1 MTTSLYLRETN
12 GLWWR
17 VASSGRPTVYV
28 MTMIVVLGG
37 SVWSAVDL
45 LFDGL
50 NLFIYFVC
58 IFNVCLF
65 KIT

>member
-1 MTTSLYLRETN
+1 MKVHHLLSG

-17 VASSGRPTVYV
+17 VISSSGRPTADV
-28 MTMIVVLGG
+28 MTIIVVLGG

-50 NLFIYFVC
+50 KLFIYFVC
-58 IFNVCLF
+58 IFL
-65 KIT
+65 KLRE